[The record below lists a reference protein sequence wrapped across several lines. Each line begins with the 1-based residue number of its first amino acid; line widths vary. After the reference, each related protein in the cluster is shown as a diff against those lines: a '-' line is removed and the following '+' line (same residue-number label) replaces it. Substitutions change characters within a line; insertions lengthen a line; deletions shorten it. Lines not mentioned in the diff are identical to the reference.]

1 MSAPPAEAML
11 AQADALVRAGRLE
24 EARACTAAVLQR
36 EPRNPRAHFVNGVC
50 LAGTGRMD
58 EAIRSYRKA
67 VELRP
72 QHFEALAN
80 LGSLYQRGAR
90 FDEAAACYRR
100 ALALRSNE
108 PLVWNALAMVLAK
121 LARPADSIDAYRR
134 ATHLKPD
141 FVEAWIGM
149 GELLYKSGRDAD
161 AVAALDRALALD
173 PDNRPLAFQRAAI
186 AGEAVEQPPPEFV
199 ASFFDG
205 FAGAFDRKL
214 VDDLGYRG
222 PEEASRVL
230 SPWLEARSGLRVVDL
245 GCGTG
250 LSGAIVRGKA
260 ASLVG
265 VDLSSGMLAK
275 AGERGI
281 YDRLERADIAS
292 FLAGCAPASFDLALA
307 LDVFIYVGNVVP
319 AFTALAPAMAPG
331 GLFLFT
337 MERLDASG
345 DVPPRLHRGGRYA
358 HARGYVE
365 RVAGNAGL
373 RIAEVQPIVIRTE
386 AAAPVHGDV
395 YLVAT

>member
-1 MSAPPAEAML
+1 MSAAPVEAIL
-11 AQADALVRAGRLE
+11 SQADALVRAGRLE

-50 LAGTGRMD
+50 LAGADRRD

-72 QHFEALAN
+72 QYFEALAN
-80 LGSLYQRGAR
+80 LGNLYQRGAR

-100 ALALRSNE
+100 ALALRADE
-108 PLVWNALAMVLAK
+108 PLVWNALGMVLAK

-134 ATHLKPD
+134 ATQLKPD
-141 FVEAWIGM
+141 FAEAWIGM
-149 GELLYKSGRDAD
+149 GESLYKSGRDAD

-186 AGEAVEQPPPEFV
+186 AGDAVEQPPPEFV
-199 ASFFDG
+199 ANVFDG

-214 VDDLGYRG
+214 VDGLGYQA
-222 PEEASRVL
+222 PAEAARVL
-230 SPWLEARSGLRVVDL
+230 SPWLETRGGLRVVDL

-260 ASLVG
+260 ACLVG
-265 VDLSSGMLAK
+265 VDLSAGMLAK

-281 YDRLERADIAS
+281 YDRLEQADIVS

-307 LDVFIYVGNVVP
+307 LDVFIYVGNVAPGFAV
-319 AFTALAPAMAPG
+319 LAPAMAPSG
-331 GLFLFT
+331 RFVFT
-337 MERLDASG
+337 MERLDATG
-345 DVPPRLHRGGRYA
+345 DVPPRLHREGRYA

-365 RVAGNAGL
+365 RVAAEAGL
-373 RIAEVQPIVIRTE
+373 RIAEVEPIVIRTE
-386 AAAPVHGDV
+386 AGEPVQGDLYV
-395 YLVAT
+395 VAT